1 MRDSLT
7 RCAGSIPAEILDN
20 RDKKKKSLF
29 TPMSLKMAADA
40 LHRIEL
46 MERRMKEAMTSGM
59 PPIHRLIIKLMSL
72 MWMTWILRAPRMALR
87 PK

>member
-20 RDKKKKSLF
+20 RDNKKKSLF

-40 LHRIEL
+40 LHQIEL
-46 MERRMKEAMTSGM
+46 MGRRMKVAITSGM
-59 PPIHRLIIKLMSL
+59 PQIHRLIINLMSL
-72 MWMTWILRAPRMALR
+72 MWMMCILRAPRMALR